1 MSTVAT
7 VGVASGVK
15 PASGQE
21 VRVKPATG
29 EEVEAFVLQNKRWL
43 PDDAEKVLRSMN
55 AADQRRVICAGSMS
69 SVQNPIAVLQ
79 ARVRKAK
86 DLEEA
91 AARSGGAIPAA
102 LLGLESKLAK
112 PATSEELEA
121 FVKSN
126 DRWLE
131 GEAVELLRAMSPVD
145 QRRVISA
152 GTMSGCRDP
161 VAVIQTRVKKARE
174 MELELENLAAG
185 KKPLLHDEKPGP
197 ATQSFRE
204 EEAAAHLYAPPE
216 EVGAMESKFASSVD
230 SARGG
235 SAGQTLMG
243 DAPGVGGVVEMLKAK
258 YGCLKGQRARV
269 IGETQSLLQFEGGKT
284 APKAHEGSGWKWVIR
299 EEEESKQSAAEAQL
313 AALQKAAALQAE
325 QVAAHKAAELA
336 RAQAEA
342 KAYAAAQEA
351 MKAKV
356 RHAGPDS
363 EDGGSSSSS
372 CPSESSLAAK
382 KKKKKPQKDSDSGS
396 GSTMSRKRK
405 STKKAKPKDT
415 KEKVARALK
424 SKAKESSR
432 SRKDLDSKARKK
444 PKRRAS
450 SSSGTCLKPKKS
462 KR

>member
-1 MSTVAT
+1 MPKL
-7 VGVASGVK
+7 AS
-15 PASGQE
+15 SQE
-21 VRVKPATG
+21 VQVKPATI
-29 EEVEAFVLQNKRWL
+29 EEVEAFMLHNKRWL

-55 AADQRRVICAGSMS
+55 AVDQRRVICAGSMS

-102 LLGLESKLAK
+102 LLGLESKLVK

-126 DRWLE
+126 DRWLA
-131 GEAVELLRAMSPVD
+131 GEALELLRAMSPVD

-161 VAVIQTRVKKARE
+161 VAVIQTRVKKARD

-185 KKPLLHDEKPGP
+185 KKPLLHDEKPGL
-197 ATQSFRE
+197 ATRSFRE

-216 EVGAMESKFASSVD
+216 EVCAMESKFASSVD

-235 SAGQTLMG
+235 GAGQTLMG

-351 MKAKV
+351 MQAKV
-356 RHAGPDS
+356 RRAGPDS

-372 CPSESSLAAK
+372 CPSDSNLAAK
-382 KKKKKPQKDSDSGS
+382 KKKKKDSDSGS
-396 GSTMSRKRK
+396 GTTMSRKRK
-405 STKKAKPKDT
+405 PKKKTKPK
-415 KEKVARALK
+415 EKTPRAPK
-424 SKAKESSR
+424 SKEASR
-432 SRKDLDSKARKK
+432 SRKDVDGKGRKK
-444 PKRRAS
+444 PKRPVS
-450 SSSGTCLKPKKS
+450 SCSGTCLQPKKS